1 MQRVKLLCVPY
12 AGGSASLFNKWRP
25 FIDPSI
31 ELIPIEL
38 AGRGR
43 RFKEPFYE
51 TFNEAVQD
59 VYQQIKGYIE
69 DGCYALFG
77 HSMGSWLAYEVYY
90 AIRRAGG
97 NQPLHLFVS
106 GRQAPQLESD
116 TNYSGMADSDFIN
129 VLRAFGGTPDEI
141 LDNPYILD
149 VILPILKNDF
159 QMIENYKFVE
169 KDESIACDMTILT
182 GRSDNNIRF
191 EDLLLWKKLSDCS
204 SHIYEMNGGHFFI
217 TEYPE
222 DVTKVI
228 NQVLSA
234 KSLNSSGGRTV

>member
-1 MQRVKLLCVPY
+1 MQRVKLLCLPY
-12 AGGSASLFNKWRP
+12 AGGSASLFNKWR
-25 FIDPSI
+25 
-31 ELIPIEL
+31 
-38 AGRGR
+38 
-43 RFKEPFYE
+43 
-51 TFNEAVQD
+51 Q
-59 VYQQIKGYIE
+59 
-69 DGCYALFG
+69 
-77 HSMGSWLAYEVYY
+77 
-90 AIRRAGG
+90 
-97 NQPLHLFVS
+97 
-106 GRQAPQLESD
+106 
-116 TNYSGMADSDFIN
+116 FIN

-141 LDNPYILD
+141 LDNPYVLD
-149 VILPILKNDF
+149 IILPILKNDF

-222 DVTKVI
+222 EVTRVI

-234 KSLNSSGGRTV
+234 KSLNSSGGRTI